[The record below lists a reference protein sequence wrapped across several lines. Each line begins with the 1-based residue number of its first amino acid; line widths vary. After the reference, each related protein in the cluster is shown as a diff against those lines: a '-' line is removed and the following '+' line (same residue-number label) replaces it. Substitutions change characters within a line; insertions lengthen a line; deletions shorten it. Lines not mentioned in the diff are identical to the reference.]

1 MELRTSMRAA
11 TAIITVIQFQ
21 AWIASSEY
29 FVWWMLKRMDGELRC
44 WRFIYLNCTIMASSS
59 GSSVEAATSLGGYEG
74 SQRYSMCNSINSI
87 I

>member
-1 MELRTSMRAA
+1 
-11 TAIITVIQFQ
+11 
-21 AWIASSEY
+21 
-29 FVWWMLKRMDGELRC
+29 MDGESRC

-59 GSSVEAATSLGGYEG
+59 GSSVEAATSMGGYEG